1 MAIMAEAG
9 RGRGRAR
16 ARVAEAPLRLAP
28 AAAAVVHA
36 LRQPVGTAGVEDGAA
51 AQQELLAWYQAH
63 GRDLPWR
70 HTRDPYRILVS
81 EVMLQQTQVE
91 RVLPFYQRF
100 LAAFADERALCAAS
114 LDAIHRAWKGLGY
127 PSRVERLQAACRQ
140 VLAQGGWPDSAAGLE
155 QLPGI
160 GPYTAG
166 AVACFAFAAAAPV
179 VDTNVARVYA
189 RRDGL
194 ATPLARA
201 PLWAHVA
208 GQLAHGQAIA
218 YNNALMDLGATVCTA
233 RRPRCDACPW
243 RARCAGRDQAERHLA
258 TANPLKAVVA
268 ASRYGAQ
275 ITDRAK
281 PRQHIVLALIHH
293 QERYLVA
300 RRLAHQHQGGLWELP
315 GGKREAGEDDRG
327 ALAREIMEELGGELL
342 AARALMTFSHDYGD
356 RYLTFRVYR
365 CRLFNPEAITARAS
379 SALRWVTPAEF
390 VALPFPPA
398 NQAILARLRRY
409 HRLGGGPVPAPA

>member
-1 MAIMAEAG
+1 MATMAEAR
-9 RGRGRAR
+9 RGRPRAR
-16 ARVAEAPLRLAP
+16 A
-28 AAAAVVHA
+28 AAAPPFPPPADAA
-36 LRQPVGTAGVEDGAA
+36 LRGQAGAA
-51 AQQELLAWYQAH
+51 AQRELLAWYQAN

-70 HTRDPYRILVS
+70 STRDPYRILVS

-100 LAAFADERALCAAS
+100 LAAFPDERALCAAS

-140 VLAQGGWPDSAAGLE
+140 VLARGGWPDSPAGLE
-155 QLPGI
+155 ELPGI

-166 AVACFAFAAAAPV
+166 AVACFAFAAAVPV

-194 ATPLARA
+194 ALPLARA
-201 PLWAHVA
+201 GLWAHAA
-208 GQLAHGQAIA
+208 GALARGQAIA

-243 RARCAGRDQAERHLA
+243 RARCRGRGQEERHLA
-258 TANPLKAVVA
+258 TANPLKAAVA
-268 ASRYGAQ
+268 RVRYGDVIA
-275 ITDRAK
+275 DRAK
-281 PRQHIVLALIHH
+281 PRQHIVLALIH
-293 QERYLVA
+293 QRGRYLVA
-300 RRLAHQHQGGLWELP
+300 KRLAHQHQGGLWELP
-315 GGKREAGEDDRG
+315 GGKRAAGEDDRR
-327 ALAREIMEELGGELL
+327 ALARELMEELGAELL
-342 AARALMTFSHDYGD
+342 AARALMAFSHDYGD
-356 RYLTFRVYR
+356 RYLTFHVYR
-365 CRLFNPEAITARAS
+365 CRLFNAQAITARAS
-379 SALRWVTPAEF
+379 SELRWVGPEEF

-409 HRLGGGPVPAPA
+409 HRLGPAPAPA